1 MYIAKETTS
10 NTIVSIK
17 IKSLED
23 YASYIKRSGFGWHDI
38 YRVYKTKKAIKA
50 GQYIFYKFDGDDLV
64 RCKAQLFTIQNY
76 G

>member
-1 MYIAKETTS
+1 
-10 NTIVSIK
+10 
-17 IKSLED
+17 
-23 YASYIKRSGFGWHDI
+23 WHDI